1 MARRS
6 TIRAFVGLALALTAS
21 ALVIDPTDPSSLGQL
36 EAMQE
41 LKLGFEGSKP
51 SALATWTTSDPCDGT
66 WVGVTCARPGVITRL
81 DLCDMGIAGALS
93 PFIGNLTGLL
103 QLRLCNNQIA
113 GQIPPELGKL
123 YSVQEVELQNNKFTG
138 ELPTEL
144 GGMATCTHLYL
155 FGNNL
160 SGAIPAALKAVTY
173 LKLGPGNRFCSTVP
187 GSLCAGASAEPL
199 PATPAPVED
208 PADEAGSLP
217 PLITAPL
224 PNCPPCAGDD
234 LPGLEDGCTCAKP
247 SLLKIRFKD
256 LDFAAYNA
264 NQEDVLLGELSRAL
278 QLEPRQLMV
287 IGREPGSVI
296 LYLAVLPVNGSALD
310 ARQEAKIVDAVT
322 GHRVIL
328 SKAFKDYEV
337 LGAPGLAFKPSQE
350 SQNADAESSSAS
362 SGASSGL
369 STGAIIGIVVASLAA
384 ALVIAAL
391 FCQLL
396 TWRRDRNAARR
407 ADVENS
413 RMAKVLTGSIEA
425 PYRPHGK
432 NSIWGRWDLPR
443 GSPFPPVKPSI
454 SGGNSFNEPALS
466 FRSGIPGTPAGAHAN
481 GCGDSVA
488 GTPRDTPGVSERSF
502 AFQGASSP
510 TSPSNTAG
518 LCGGDNG
525 DDPRTPEI
533 GTTRTVGDAEGGGT
547 PQEVM
552 EIKKIGLKDIHAA
565 TQGYSKANLI
575 GDRGHG
581 RMYKA
586 DFSSKA
592 RVQMAVLLELSG
604 EKLDEAEFAAAV
616 KALGDLCVQS
626 NRLVA
631 IMAYCADK
639 GQRWVAYEYLP
650 GGSLKD
656 HLHGD
661 LRFERA
667 LTWQKRVQIAV
678 DVAAALEF
686 LHEQCEPLVIH
697 RDVSADN
704 VVLDGELRAKI
715 KDVGI
720 HTLVRDWSE
729 GRAVSPS
736 VLGSM
741 GYQAPEFRVSGEQ
754 TARSDVF
761 SFGVVLLELLT
772 GRKPVDSS
780 RPKGQQSLLT
790 WVLPHLENRL
800 AVTSLVDPYLRLN
813 STLDPKSLHLFALV
827 AAHCLQHEP
836 EDRPRMAEVHSQLQH
851 LLLSLSPDGL
861 PSPIS
866 PNAASAS
873 PLSPASPA
881 SPMSPIPNL
890 TAASPCTHAPSP
902 DAENESC
909 SVADSGTTSGTHV
922 SHSARR
928 YDQKRWVQ
936 VTPGPN
942 TAVKTHASAV
952 TPAADAAAGVANV
965 RSPLAPVIN
974 L

>member
-51 SALATWTTSDPCDGT
+51 SALATWTTSDP
-66 WVGVTCARPGVITRL
+66 VTARGSASRARGPASSL
-81 DLCDMGIAGALS
+81 DCNDLCDMGIAGALS

-481 GCGDSVA
+481 GCGDS
-488 GTPRDTPGVSERSF
+488 
-502 AFQGASSP
+502 
-510 TSPSNTAG
+510 
-518 LCGGDNG
+518 
-525 DDPRTPEI
+525 
-533 GTTRTVGDAEGGGT
+533 
-547 PQEVM
+547 
-552 EIKKIGLKDIHAA
+552 DIHAA